1 MKSTMMDFS
10 ITLDHLIERAGR
22 LFGEQEIVN
31 RMPDKSLHRHSYQDF
46 YCRTKLLAEALQKAG
61 LKKGD
66 RVATLMWNHYAHLD
80 LCYPPP
86 GHRGVLTQPPPRP
99 TRFSSRAGERQGH
112 DKVARPGAANPR
124 L

>member
-10 ITLDHLIERAGR
+10 LTLDHLIERAGR
-22 LFGEQEIVN
+22 LFSEQEIVS

-61 LKKGD
+61 LKKGG
-66 RVATLMWNHYAHLD
+66 RVATLMWNHYAHLEA

-86 GHRGVLTQPPPRP
+86 GHRGVLYATTTAPYPILFQGR
-99 TRFSSRAGERQGH
+99 REAG
-112 DKVARPGAANPR
+112 AR
-124 L
+124 